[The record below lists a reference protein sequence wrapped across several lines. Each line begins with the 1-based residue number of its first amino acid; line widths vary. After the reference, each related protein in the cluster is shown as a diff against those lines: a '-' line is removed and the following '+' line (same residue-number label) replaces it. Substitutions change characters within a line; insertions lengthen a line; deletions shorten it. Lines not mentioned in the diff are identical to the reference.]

1 MTGTAAA
8 AGIGLINSLG
18 NLGGFAAPIIR
29 ERVDDA
35 LGKGNGVYAM
45 AIGALL
51 AGLTFWVTQYMKKA
65 NEIEAGHIEGLEQT
79 PGQHTIRAH

>member
-1 MTGTAAA
+1 
-8 AGIGLINSLG
+8 
-18 NLGGFAAPIIR
+18 
-29 ERVDDA
+29 
-35 LGKGNGVYAM
+35 M